1 MIKGVNKQII
11 EINDPESKYF
21 EKAVL
26 YIRPEYADVPRG
38 KICHSAKELINEMS
52 EVDLWSMDL
61 AEAKREGNQNSNR
74 RRLMLSI
81 IGSGVL
87 AAGILVFLLLII

>member
-11 EINDPESKYF
+11 EVNDPESKYF

-38 KICHSAKELINEMS
+38 KICHSAKELINE
-52 EVDLWSMDL
+52 
-61 AEAKREGNQNSNR
+61 NP
-74 RRLMLSI
+74 
-81 IGSGVL
+81 
-87 AAGILVFLLLII
+87 